1 MGEARLGQ
9 KSQIELG
16 IPARAV
22 LALKR
27 EARLR
32 PLPDCCGG
40 LANATLR
47 PMDASNIRTLD
58 PRSRTLRAVRQLAP
72 FAILL
77 ALAACAKTV
86 AQQAPPQPLQ
96 VAVAPVV
103 ERDVTEWDEFT
114 GRLQAV
120 DSVEVRP
127 RVSGFVSA
135 VRFTEGAM
143 VRKGDLL
150 FQIDPRPV
158 QAELDRA
165 QAQLEQGRTA
175 AELAVSDLARVEK
188 LLTSRAVSRE
198 EYDQRVAASRNAA
211 SAVRAAE
218 AAVQVARLNLGYTR
232 IESPITGRIGRAE
245 VTAGNLVAGGPGAA
259 GTRLAVVVS
268 LQPMYAYFEAAEQ
281 DYLKYMDLARSGAR
295 PLSRDVKNPVRM
307 AVGNE
312 SEFKHEGYMDF
323 VDNRVQAGTGTL
335 LGRAVFPNPDRHLT
349 PGMFVRVRLLGRPA
363 YNGLQISDRAIST
376 DQDRRYVLVVGA
388 GDKLEY
394 RAVTTG
400 PIVDGLRV
408 VRDGL
413 KAGDRIVIN
422 GLQRVRP
429 GMVVKPVVVP
439 MEAQGAAAAPAAPA
453 AP

>member
-1 MGEARLGQ
+1 MPHQAARIVL
-9 KSQIELG
+9 
-16 IPARAV
+16 PALMV
-22 LALKR
+22 L
-27 EARLR
+27 
-32 PLPDCCGG
+32 
-40 LANATLR
+40 
-47 PMDASNIRTLD
+47 
-58 PRSRTLRAVRQLAP
+58 
-72 FAILL
+72 
-77 ALAACAKTV
+77 LAACGKA
-86 AQQAPPQPLQ
+86 APQGAAAGAPPAPEVS
-96 VAVAPVV
+96 VAVVA
-103 ERDVTEWDEFT
+103 ERHITEWDEYT
-114 GRLQAV
+114 GRLEAV
-120 DSVEVRP
+120 NTVEIRP
-127 RVSGFVSA
+127 QVSGVLQSVAFSEGKEVS
-135 VRFTEGAM
+135 
-143 VRKGDLL
+143 KGDLL
-150 FQIDPRPV
+150 FQIDPRPF

-211 SAVRAAE
+211 AAVRAAE